1 VCDARIKDNI
11 KRITQ
16 DETIASYDKLKN
28 IDIVSYDYKPCNGL
42 LVVVVAGLFW
52 MQQAESE
59 GPRQS
64 FMSSDHLWHTLGNS
78 PA

>member
-1 VCDARIKDNI
+1 MQVLQVREKE
-11 KRITQ
+11 RRL
-16 DETIASYDKLKN
+16 E
-28 IDIVSYDYKPCNGL
+28 VL
-42 LVVVVAGLFW
+42 LAPFHLNLSLNLLVVAGLFW